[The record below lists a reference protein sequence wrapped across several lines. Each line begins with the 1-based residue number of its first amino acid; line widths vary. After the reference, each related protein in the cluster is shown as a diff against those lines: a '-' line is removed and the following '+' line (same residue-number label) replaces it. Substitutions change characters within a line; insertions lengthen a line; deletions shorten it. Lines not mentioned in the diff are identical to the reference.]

1 MRKFLTFDGE
11 VLEETEWAPKPTDRC
26 FYCDI
31 PLLDPFVEYYD
42 GTTCWKSLDG
52 NHDWITL
59 VNPSTR
65 R

>member
-1 MRKFLTFDGE
+1 MRKFLTLDGD
-11 VLEETEWAPKPTDRC
+11 VLEHSEWAPKPKDRC

-31 PLLDPFVEYYD
+31 SLIAIKENLEP
-42 GTTCWKSLDG
+42 CWESLDG

-59 VNPSTR
+59 VNPANR

>member
-11 VLEETEWAPKPTDRC
+11 VLEETEWALKPTDEC
-26 FYCDI
+26 FYCGMSLVGI
-31 PLLDPFVEYYD
+31 TLHSSEV
-42 GTTCWKSLDG
+42 GCNGSLDG

-59 VNPSTR
+59 VQPSTR

>member
-11 VLEETEWAPKPTDRC
+11 VLEETEWNLKPVDKC
-26 FYCDI
+26 FYCSETLITAHVYCVD
-31 PLLDPFVEYYD
+31 
-42 GTTCWKSLDG
+42 SLDG
-52 NHDWITL
+52 THDFITL